1 MNTGMN
7 NLKMALGGT
16 VSLGVALVIW
26 EILCR
31 VLDVRDIM
39 LPLPSQIF
47 VELWAALPWYGE
59 HALYTLWTTLAGFA
73 LSVVIGILIAVCLV
87 ESRVFERFLYP
98 LIIGFNSV
106 PKVALAPL
114 FVVWLGTGAEPKI
127 AIAFMVA
134 VFAIIVDSVHGLRSV
149 PSDVI
154 DLGKV
159 LKGSAWAFFFKVKF
173 PCALPSMVAGMKVAM
188 SLALVGAIV
197 GEFVSSQRGLG
208 YVIMSAQGNFDTV
221 RVFAALFILAFMG
234 LALYGALVW
243 LERRAMPW
251 RPAPE
256 D

>member
-1 MNTGMN
+1 MKSMLGRLGMVGAG
-7 NLKMALGGT
+7 LI
-16 VSLGVALVIW
+16 SLVVVLVVW
-26 EILCR
+26 EVLCR
-31 VLDVRDIM
+31 VLQVREIM
-39 LPLPSQIF
+39 LPLPTQIF
-47 VELWAALPWYGE
+47 AELASEPAWYLQ
-59 HALYTLWTTLAGFA
+59 HSLYTLWTTVAGFLLA
-73 LSVVIGILIAVCLV
+73 VVLGVLIAVALV
-87 ESRVFERFLYP
+87 SSKLFERFLYP

-127 AIAFMVA
+127 AIALLIA

-149 PSDVI
+149 PNDVI

-159 LKGSAWAFFFKVKF
+159 LKGSAWDFFFKVKL

-208 YVIMSAQGNFDTV
+208 YVIMSAQGTFDTV
-221 RVFAALFILAFMG
+221 RVFAALFILGAMG
-234 LALYGALVW
+234 LLLYGLLAW
-243 LERRAMPW
+243 LEERAMPW
-251 RPAPE
+251 RQTHQ

>member
-1 MNTGMN
+1 MKSVMGRMGMVGAG
-7 NLKMALGGT
+7 LT
-16 VSLGVALVIW
+16 SLVIVMIAW

-31 VLDVRDIM
+31 LTQVREIM
-39 LPLPSQIF
+39 LPLPSKIF
-47 VELWAALPWYGE
+47 AELASEPAWYLR
-59 HALYTLWTTLAGFA
+59 HTLYTLWTTLAGFLLA
-73 LSVVIGILIAVCLV
+73 VVLGVLIAVALV
-87 ESRVFERFLYP
+87 GSRLFERFLYP
-98 LIIGFNSV
+98 LIVGFNSV

-127 AIAFMVA
+127 AIALLIA

-149 PSDVI
+149 PSDII

-159 LKGSAWAFFFKVKF
+159 LKGSAWDFFFKVKL

-208 YVIMSAQGNFDTV
+208 YVIMSAQGTFDTV
-221 RVFAALFILAFMG
+221 RVFAALFILAAMG
-234 LALYGALVW
+234 LLLYGLLAW
-243 LERRAMPW
+243 LEKRAMPW
-251 RPAPE
+251 RQTHQ

>member
-1 MNTGMN
+1 MKPLIGRLGM
-7 NLKMALGGT
+7 
-16 VSLGVALVIW
+16 VSAGLISLVVVLIVW
-26 EILCR
+26 EVLCR
-31 VLDVRDIM
+31 LLQVRDIM
-39 LPLPSQIF
+39 LPLPSRIF
-47 VELWAALPWYGE
+47 AELASEPAWYVR
-59 HALYTLWTTLAGFA
+59 HTLYTLWTTVAGFLLA
-73 LSVVIGILIAVCLV
+73 VVLGVLIAVALV
-87 ESRVFERFLYP
+87 SSRLFERFLYP

-127 AIAFMVA
+127 AIALLIA

-149 PSDVI
+149 PNDII

-159 LKGSAWAFFFKVKF
+159 LKGSAWDFFVKVKL

-208 YVIMSAQGNFDTV
+208 YVIMSAQGTFDTV
-221 RVFAALFILAFMG
+221 RVFAALFILAALG
-234 LALYGALVW
+234 LLLYGVLAW

-251 RPAPE
+251 RQVHE